1 MVLHLIY
8 VTKLYTNGWLKHVEI
23 NHNIEH
29 TCECSSMRSL
39 VNDVNEWTTKKCI
52 GQIMEL

>member
-8 VTKLYTNGWLKHVEI
+8 VTKSYTNGWLKHVEI
-23 NHNIEH
+23 NYNIEH